1 MARQVVDLR
10 VRRGARGVPVGT
22 VLHPLATTAHAACT
36 VTSSAHA
43 SATAAAATCA
53 TAASATAAFAAAT
66 FAATTVP
73 AATDAA
79 TAGSAATHA
88 ASPEPA
94 AAEAATAHSATAG
107 TAASHSS
114 TTLPSASHAATAHAA
129 IPVAAAIASATIT
142 VASTVRA
149 WLQEPAITTSSARL
163 CEQHRSAG
171 GLWPWDQARLRPLRL
186 EVGPVVHDDGLRGGE
201 RHHRVEG
208 RHLGLPRPERRADQR
223 HGRVGRH
230 AQLPDPDG
238 PGGMA
243 RQVVDLPLGRGA
255 RCLRHGNV
263 LLP

>member
-79 TAGSAATHA
+79 TAGSA
-88 ASPEPA
+88 
-94 AAEAATAHSATAG
+94 HSATAG

-171 GLWPWDQARLRPLRL
+171 GLWPWDQARLRRLGL
-186 EVGPVVHDDGLRGGE
+186 EVGPVVHDEGLRGGE

-230 AQLPDPDG
+230 AQLPDPDRR
-238 PGGMA
+238 GGMA
-243 RQVVDLPLGRGA
+243 GHLVDLPLGRVPRA
-255 RCLRHGNV
+255 MQDSNV
-263 LLP
+263 LLA

>member
-43 SATAAAATCA
+43 SATAAAATRAAAADAAASIAAASVAAAAVAAPALA
-53 TAASATAAFAAAT
+53 TASVSASAAAVAVAS
-66 FAATTVP
+66 
-73 AATDAA
+73 TDAA
-79 TAGSAATHA
+79 WLPSPTSAAA
-88 ASPEPA
+88 RA
-94 AAEAATAHSATAG
+94 AAAA
-107 TAASHSS
+107 
-114 TTLPSASHAATAHAA
+114 
-129 IPVAAAIASATIT
+129 VAAA
-142 VASTVRA
+142 VHV
-149 WLQEPAITTSSARL
+149 

-171 GLWPWDQARLRPLRL
+171 GLWPWDQARLRRLGL
-186 EVGPVVHDDGLRGGE
+186 EVGPVVHDEGLRGGE

-230 AQLPDPDG
+230 TQLPDPDG

-243 RQVVDLPLGRGA
+243 RQVVDLPLGHGA